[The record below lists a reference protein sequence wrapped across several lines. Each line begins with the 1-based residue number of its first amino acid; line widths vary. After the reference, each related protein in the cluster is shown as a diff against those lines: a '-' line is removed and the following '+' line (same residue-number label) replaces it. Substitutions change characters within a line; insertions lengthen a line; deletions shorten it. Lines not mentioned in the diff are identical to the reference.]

1 MVAPDHYYFHT
12 SQGNIM
18 QLRSIL
24 ALTAFTVAAAANAH
38 DYKAGELAIAHPY
51 ARATVPNQPT
61 GAAYMTIENTGGN
74 ADKLIGASSPV
85 AKSVQIHS
93 MSMQGDVMKMRE
105 VSDIELKP
113 STKTELKPGDGY
125 HLMLI
130 GLKQPLKP
138 GDKFPVTL
146 NFEKAGKVEVAVWVE
161 DKNAKG
167 AQAPKNE
174 AGSHQHH

>member
-1 MVAPDHYYFHT
+1 
-12 SQGNIM
+12 M
-18 QLRSIL
+18 QFRSIIAL
-24 ALTAFTVAAAANAH
+24 AAFAVTAAATAH

-61 GAAYMTIENTGGN
+61 GAAYMTIENAGRN

-85 AKSVQIHS
+85 AKAVQIHS

-105 VSDIELKP
+105 VSNIELKP

-138 GDKFPVTL
+138 GDKFPITL
-146 NFEKAGKVEVAVWVE
+146 NFEKAGKVEVSAWVE
-161 DKNAKG
+161 DKNAK
-167 AQAPKNE
+167 AAEAPKNDT
-174 AGSHQHH
+174 GSHQHH

>member
-1 MVAPDHYYFHT
+1 
-12 SQGNIM
+12 M

-24 ALTAFTVAAAANAH
+24 ALAAFAALTIPAAATAH

-61 GAAYMTIENTGGN
+61 GAAYMTIENTGRN

-138 GDKFPVTL
+138 GDKFPITL
-146 NFEKAGKVEVAVWVE
+146 NFEKAGKTEVSVWVE

-167 AQAPKNE
+167 AQAPKKE